1 MAGWALRTF
10 RSRDRETMITLW
22 KALIQPVLDYCSQLW
37 SPHKKGDIQELE
49 STQRYFTRQIT
60 GMQGL
65 TYWERLEK
73 LGLYSQQR
81 RRERYQAIYIWKILE
96 QQVPNPTTSSL
107 QATQSN
113 RNGRQCNRK
122 SLPASAPE
130 RIKTLLASSFTYHG
144 PKTFNSLPNIYE
156 ILQAALFPPLR
167 HTWTDF

>member
-1 MAGWALRTF
+1 MMKNFEILRCGPDSHLKTSTVLHTGGGKTIPPSPVVKCLGVHLNEDANYKHHIRMTVSKAKQMAGWALRTF

-37 SPHKKGDIQELE
+37 SPHKQGDIQELE
-49 STQRYFTRQIT
+49 STQRYFTRQIA

-81 RRERYQAIYIWKILE
+81 RRERYQVINNWKILE

-107 QATQSN
+107 QAT
-113 RNGRQCNRK
+113 
-122 SLPASAPE
+122 
-130 RIKTLLASSFTYHG
+130 
-144 PKTFNSLPNIYE
+144 
-156 ILQAALFPPLR
+156 
-167 HTWTDF
+167 